1 VDLPKNPDEVL
12 IHDID
17 ADKTPQKEG
26 IKHHRKRV

>member
-1 VDLPKNPDEVL
+1 VDLPKNPDGVL

-26 IKHHRKRV
+26 IGC